1 MRLLINGFP
10 PTPYALAAY
19 VSLLKE
25 EAGPAPWMIATVNV
39 DLRTLFAETIA
50 RGGHIRVGLED
61 TALGTATSN
70 LALVE
75 EAVRIV
81 RDHGPSP
88 PRQPICGRRS
98 AQSPAAPDKLLLRI
112 IACRAARVVQAVGCS
127 GWVAGDQECG
137 PRYYAGR
144 SSTARKHAPQHFDA
158 GIYIAISIAHKTG
171 NSRERRCRTMGR
183 PRNPVPPN
191 TATADRHGI
200 RLTLHHTKAGPA
212 PLGAGTAICF
222 PPRILDAKSPRIG
235 GPDASPRRKPITCHK
250 RNQNRIASESL
261 RMR

>member
-25 EAGPAPWMIATVNV
+25 EAGPAPWMIATVNA
-39 DLRTLFAETIA
+39 DLRPLFAETIA

-112 IACRAARVVQAVGCS
+112 IACRAARVVQAVGCP
-127 GWVAGDQECG
+127 GWVNRVIWPGLATSGLL
-137 PRYYAGR
+137 
-144 SSTARKHAPQHFDA
+144 
-158 GIYIAISIAHKTG
+158 
-171 NSRERRCRTMGR
+171 
-183 PRNPVPPN
+183 PVPDISLRRAKCRDVTVSDSH
-191 TATADRHGI
+191 TAA
-200 RLTLHHTKAGPA
+200 
-212 PLGAGTAICF
+212 
-222 PPRILDAKSPRIG
+222 SRIG
-235 GPDASPRRKPITCHK
+235 PVSGEGLARPEAMAFRLATDT
-250 RNQNRIASESL
+250 Q
-261 RMR
+261 